1 MYYSPICCNVQVDK
15 PYIMLCL
22 VSTLI
27 NRIVIVGSL
36 EQEYGKCRI
45 YACNEIGIPGKLG
58 LCPTHY
64 DEYEE
69 VKQEI
74 IQDDYY
80 S

>member
-1 MYYSPICCNVQVDK
+1 MFHLSVGQ
-15 PYIMLCL
+15 PYRD
-22 VSTLI
+22 SGLI
-27 NRIVIVGSL
+27 PL
-36 EQEYGKCRI
+36 EAEVCGKCRI
-45 YACNEIGIPGKLG
+45 YDCNKIGVPDKLG

-80 S
+80 L

>member
-1 MYYSPICCNVQVDK
+1 M
-15 PYIMLCL
+15 
-22 VSTLI
+22 I

>member
-1 MYYSPICCNVQVDK
+1 MLSQYFDQ
-15 PYIMLCL
+15 PYRDRG
-22 VSTLI
+22 LI
-27 NRIVIVGSL
+27 PL

-45 YACNEIGIPGKLG
+45 YACNEIGIPDKLG

-69 VKQEI
+69 FKQEI

>member
-1 MYYSPICCNVQVDK
+1 MFHLFFGQ
-15 PYIMLCL
+15 PYRDRGLIPLGADLC
-22 VSTLI
+22 
-27 NRIVIVGSL
+27 
-36 EQEYGKCRI
+36 EKCRI
-45 YACNEIGIPGKLG
+45 YECNKIGVPDKLG

-80 S
+80 L

>member
-1 MYYSPICCNVQVDK
+1 MFHPSFGQPYHDRRLITLGVD
-15 PYIMLCL
+15 
-22 VSTLI
+22 V
-27 NRIVIVGSL
+27 
-36 EQEYGKCRI
+36 YGKCRI
-45 YACNEIGIPGKLG
+45 YECNKIGVSDKLG

-80 S
+80 L